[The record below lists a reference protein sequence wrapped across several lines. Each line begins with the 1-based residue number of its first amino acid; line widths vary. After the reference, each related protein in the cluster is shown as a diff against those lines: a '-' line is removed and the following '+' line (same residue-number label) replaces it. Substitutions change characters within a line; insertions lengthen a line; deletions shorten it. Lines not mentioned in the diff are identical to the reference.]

1 MLQEW
6 FEVSELLGV
15 QVSGW
20 PETVMG
26 MSRLIDREGWRN
38 HAERCRERDGQG
50 GGFEYHVSLLPASVQ
65 AKLLAQSGAIKI
77 KEKGAATSDAWA
89 NYERLSEKK
98 KQDAKERLSVVARID
113 TMHRGGMSK
122 THAVAFVAMETG
134 IAGSTLWNWEK
145 LTHGY
150 AREDWLAVLTP
161 KNPGRTATAEC
172 DPRAYEMLKADY
184 LRPEEPGFAACYR
197 RMKEAADHHGWTP
210 VPSAKTLK
218 RRIERDVPAGAIMLS
233 RKGKD
238 AAKQLYPAQE
248 RDRSVFH
255 AMEAVNADGHKFDV
269 FVVWED
275 GSIGRPLMLALQDL
289 HSGKMLSHRIQKSE
303 NKDAVRLAIGD
314 MVESFGIPDS
324 IYLDNGRS
332 FASKWITGRMPT
344 RFRFKVKD
352 EDPSGILHTLGVTV
366 HWTTPYS
373 GQSKPIERAF
383 RDLCEEIAK
392 HPKCAGA
399 YTGNNPMA
407 KPENYGSKAIP
418 IAEFEQHVAE
428 QIVRHNTR
436 EGRRAGCC
444 NGRSFEQTFRASLA
458 DPSTIVR
465 TASEAQR
472 RLWLMAAEGVKSRKP
487 SGEIHLNGN
496 RYWAPA
502 MNEQA
507 GSKMIVRF
515 DPDNLHNGIFVYR
528 LDGSFVCAAECI
540 EAVGFNDT
548 NAAREH
554 ARKRNAYM
562 KAMRETQRLEVS
574 MGIDEVANLLPKIEK
589 EQEEMPEQRV
599 VKLAVGQ
606 DRPVPEG
613 PAWDEDAD
621 KSFGRAMAAMSNSS
635 SRVVPFQSGADS

>member
-1 MLQEW
+1 MLKEW
-6 FEVSELLGV
+6 FDVSEMIGV
-15 QVSGW
+15 RVSGW
-20 PETVMG
+20 PETEMG
-26 MSRLIDREGWRN
+26 MSRLIEREGWRN
-38 HAERCRERDGQG
+38 HGDRCREREGQG
-50 GGFEYHVSLLPASVQ
+50 GGYEYHVSLLPACVQ
-65 AKLLAQSGAIKI
+65 AKLLAQAGTIKI
-77 KEKGAATSDAWA
+77 KEKGAATSEAWA
-89 NYERLSEKK
+89 NYERLSAKK
-98 KQDAKERLSVVARID
+98 KQEAKDRLSVVARID
-113 TMHRGGMSK
+113 TMYRGGMNK
-122 THAVAFVAMETG
+122 THAVAFVSQETG
-134 IAGSTLWNWEK
+134 ISSSTLWNWEK

-150 AREDWLAVLTP
+150 AREDWLAVLAP
-161 KNPGRTATAEC
+161 KHPGRTVTADC
-172 DPRAYEMLKADY
+172 HPAAYEMLKADY
-184 LRPEEPGFAACYR
+184 LRPEKPGFAACYR
-197 RMKEAADHHGWTP
+197 RMSEAAVEHGWAP
-210 VPSAKTLK
+210 IPSAKTLK
-218 RRIERDVPAGAIMLS
+218 RRIEREVPAGAIVLS
-233 RKGKD
+233 REGKD
-238 AAKQLYPAQE
+238 AAKQLYPAQT

-269 FVVWED
+269 FVRFED

-289 HSGKMLSHRIQKSE
+289 YSGKMLSHRIQKSE

-314 MVESFGIPDS
+314 MVESFGIPDT
-324 IYLDNGRS
+324 IYLDNGRG
-332 FASKWITGRMPT
+332 FASKWITGRMKN

-352 EDPSGILHTLGVTV
+352 EDPAGILTTLGVTV

-436 EGRRAGCC
+436 EGRRAAVCA
-444 NGRSFEQTFRASLA
+444 GRSFEQAFRQSLE
-458 DPSTIVR
+458 DPSTIIR

-472 RLWLMAAEGVKSRKP
+472 RLWLMAAEGVKSRRP

-496 RYWAPA
+496 RYWAPV
-502 MNEQA
+502 MVEHA

-515 DPDNLHNGIFVYR
+515 DPDNLHDGIFVYR

-554 ARKRNAYM
+554 ARKRRAYL
-562 KAMRETQRLEVS
+562 KALREAESIEKSLDIQ
-574 MGIDEVANLLPKIEK
+574 EVADLLPKIEM
-589 EQEEMPEQRV
+589 ESEALPEQRV
-599 VKLAVGQ
+599 VRLAVGQ
-606 DRPVPEG
+606 DRPVPDG
-613 PAWDEDAD
+613 PAWNDEASD
-621 KSFGRAMAAMSNSS
+621 SFGRAVAAMSNASN
-635 SRVVPFQSGADS
+635 RVVPFQSGADS